1 MSNTT
6 GPGQTILNLQLKE
19 VNVKDVVEIIK
30 KGNKEANDWATEI
43 SAYFNVPI
51 AGEFQEA
58 MKFFFPGSGYE
69 AEDKIDWGKLKKRLE
84 DGDITALKMVSEEI
98 KPANEMAEVNSTL
111 KILGETMLRVNNL
124 GEEPVETE
132 KERKENQRRKDVREG
147 FKEKYER
154 WYHMIVAAYITDGEA
169 AKLKATKTQLIKYG
183 EIV

>member
-1 MSNTT
+1 MIELNKSFMKIANTT

-111 KILGETMLRVNNL
+111 KILSSAS
-124 GEEPVETE
+124 
-132 KERKENQRRKDVREG
+132 
-147 FKEKYER
+147 Y
-154 WYHMIVAAYITDGEA
+154 
-169 AKLKATKTQLIKYG
+169 
-183 EIV
+183 